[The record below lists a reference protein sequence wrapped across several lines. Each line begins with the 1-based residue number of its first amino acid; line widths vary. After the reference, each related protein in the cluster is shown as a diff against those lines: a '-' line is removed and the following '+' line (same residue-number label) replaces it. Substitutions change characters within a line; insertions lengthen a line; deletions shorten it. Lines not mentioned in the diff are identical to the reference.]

1 MPKNFK
7 EVLEAM
13 PSIESVQAI
22 ELFHAK
28 EKTPYAVIPNAP
40 GKQGSLKIYLGLY
53 EKFGQQLDSV
63 SAEQGLLWFA
73 EHTADARA
81 KPGAHPNI
89 DRLFEVIAQNRTDAI
104 KIIPFA
110 HPA

>member
-7 EVLEAM
+7 EVLEIL
-13 PSIESVQAI
+13 PSIEAIEAI

-40 GKQGSLKIYLGLY
+40 GKQGSLKVYLGLY

-63 SAEQGLLWFA
+63 SAEQGLLWFS
-73 EHTADARA
+73 EHAQDA
-81 KPGAHPNI
+81 KSNPGAHPNI
-89 DRLFEVIAQNRTDAI
+89 DRLFDVIEHNRTDAM
-104 KIIPFA
+104 KLVEKS
-110 HPA
+110 PA